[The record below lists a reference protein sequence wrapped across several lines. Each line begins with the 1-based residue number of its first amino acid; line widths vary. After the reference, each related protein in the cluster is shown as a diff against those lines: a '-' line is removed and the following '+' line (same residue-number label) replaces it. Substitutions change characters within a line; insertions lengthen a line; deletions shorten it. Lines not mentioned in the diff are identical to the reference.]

1 MYIVFQYWK
10 SLSETVYNLEKHL
23 ENFWNIGTKLENY
36 FLNYDAKLV
45 NYYWNDGTK
54 LENYFQNNGAK
65 LERWCKTGNYIQ
77 KIRIRILS
85 EN

>member
-54 LENYFQNNGAK
+54 LENFFKNNGAK
-65 LERWCKTGNYIQ
+65 LENNILQRWCKTG
-77 KIRIRILS
+77 KLFRKL
-85 EN
+85 E